1 MKTLHA
7 GNSAVGPTQGRND
20 LPASPIL
27 WINWSP
33 SPGILGALELGTCW
47 RGPGAGVRPHHQS
60 RGRDAG
66 GAGGVGASTPSSC
79 LHGLVS
85 QATSGDVASLLTPAQ
100 LDKVPCQ
107 PGVPFWKSLARPGFN
122 RLIRPV
128 RKAGKPEG
136 TAFSG

>member
-1 MKTLHA
+1 MTVPRPRYCGSIGLLPPAFSGLWNWERA
-7 GNSAVGPTQGRND
+7 GGGR
-20 LPASPIL
+20 
-27 WINWSP
+27 
-33 SPGILGALELGTCW
+33 
-47 RGPGAGVRPHHQS
+47 GAGVRPHHQS

-66 GAGGVGASTPSSC
+66 GGGGVGASTPSSC